1 MDSMYEINR
10 RRRSRSRTKTWEENT
25 FKSIP
30 NLSLGQDYNEGG
42 YNLTGQET
50 DPGRMYRS
58 LGYIPDTDTAV
69 GNVWTQQEQRQC
81 EDSWKRKS
89 SKKRR
94 GRQEERDRKLW
105 SKSTDHLENES
116 DAWKRYHP
124 GPGATGGASESYQ
137 HIQAVKDHQDHFSL
151 PYASHT
157 LSRPSGTLGYPVP
170 APPPVMIGVMRYKR
184 DLIFGRWQERT
195 FVLTNKYLK
204 SFDRNHMKI
213 AGATSLPQ
221 QPQAKPQVL
230 WKIKLTDIE
239 NMDLTTKR
247 GHLTIKLQ
255 VHGENCKVMLRS
267 GQDTKTWF
275 DMIMSCCNQ
284 SVASNIQSQYWENQP
299 VPTSRSESIQRWL
312 LGRPTVAAGVSQPQ
326 SLQYQHLSGYQHQYD
341 DYSWVPDHQTPTN
354 LSTKSR
360 TRSLSRPKTSMSS
373 KNKSHKMK
381 PESQDSGNSS
391 LSTPTLPNSKK
402 YASQNLLQY

>member
-10 RRRSRSRTKTWEENT
+10 RRRSRSRTKNREENA

-30 NLSLGQDYNEGG
+30 NLSLGQEYYEGDHILSG
-42 YNLTGQET
+42 REA

-69 GNVWTQQEQRQC
+69 TNMWTQQEQRQY
-81 EDSWKRKS
+81 EDSWQRKS

-105 SKSTDHLENES
+105 SKSTDHLESES

-137 HIQAVKDHQDHFSL
+137 HNYAVKDHREHFSL

-157 LSRPSGTLGYPVP
+157 LSRRSGTLGYPAP
-170 APPPVMIGVMRYKR
+170 APPPVMIGVMRFKR

-267 GQDTKTWF
+267 GQETKTWF

-299 VPTSRSESIQRWL
+299 VPPSRSESIQRWL

-326 SLQYQHLSGYQHQYD
+326 SLQYQQLSGYQYD
-341 DYSWVPDHQTPTN
+341 SWVPDHQTHTN
-354 LSTKSR
+354 MSTKSR
-360 TRSLSRPKTSMSS
+360 ARSLSRPKTTMSS
-373 KNKSHKMK
+373 RIKSNKPKA
-381 PESQDSGNSS
+381 ESQDSGNSS

-402 YASQNLLQY
+402 YASQSRLKY

>member
-10 RRRSRSRTKTWEENT
+10 RRRSRSRTKTREENT

-30 NLSLGQDYNEGG
+30 NLSLGPEYADDG
-42 YNLTGQET
+42 YHLAGPET

-58 LGYIPDTDTAV
+58 LGYIPDVDPIV
-69 GNVWTQQEQRQC
+69 GNGWIQQEQRQY
-81 EDSWKRKS
+81 EDSWQRKS

-105 SKSTDHLENES
+105 SKSTDHLERES
-116 DAWKRYHP
+116 DAWRRFHP

-137 HIQAVKDHQDHFSL
+137 HNYAVKDHREHFSL
-151 PYASHT
+151 PYASSHS
-157 LSRPSGTLGYPVP
+157 LSRQVGTLRLPAP
-170 APPPVMIGVMRYKR
+170 APPPVLIGVMRYKR

-255 VHGENCKVMLRS
+255 VHGENCKLMLRS

-284 SVASNIQSQYWENQP
+284 SVASNTQSQYWEHQP
-299 VPTSRSESIQRWL
+299 MPPSRSESIQRWL

-326 SLQYQHLSGYQHQYD
+326 SLQYQHLSDYQYQD
-341 DYSWVPDHQTPTN
+341 CSWVPDHQTLTN
-354 LSTKSR
+354 MSTKSR

-373 KNKSHKMK
+373 KMKSHKLK

-402 YASQNLLQY
+402 YSSQSHLKH